1 MKIQLFKVYILL
13 LLFLAT
19 LHADSCWSQ
28 RSKSQVSFDELN
40 SIVSVSIRDVTNC
53 NELKNATMKINDK
66 TLTSNEEG
74 VFQIPLREF
83 ENMKSEDIPILIHKE
98 TV

>member
-1 MKIQLFKVYILL
+1 
-13 LLFLAT
+13 
-19 LHADSCWSQ
+19 
-28 RSKSQVSFDELN
+28 
-40 SIVSVSIRDVTNC
+40 
-53 NELKNATMKINDK
+53 MKINDK